1 MKTNIQIDIAG
12 FRETMATELQQW
24 GNVVWVDD
32 FWGKIKKQESARPRI
47 HHDEERHHTDEERH
61 HTRWE

>member
-1 MKTNIQIDIAG
+1 
-12 FRETMATELQQW
+12 MATELQQW